1 MKLRVVTYRTQ
12 TYILCPNGSKLK
24 ADKDNLN
31 RLLSDFRKP
40 SSFKGEDGYW
50 NDAVASMD
58 EAAGETL
65 AFVDDSLKLVII
77 SDKLYAAVSTNYISA
92 TEYARKHGKGRAMVK
107 RLCDEGRIEG
117 AHKISSGWLIPEDAP
132 YPERKLR
139 SASKKE
145 EADDEQFYSD
155 TVLY

>member
-12 TYILCPNGSKLK
+12 MYILCPNGSKLK
-24 ADKDNLN
+24 AGKDNLN

-50 NDAVASMD
+50 NDTVSAMED
-58 EAAGETL
+58 AAGETL

-77 SDKLYAAVSTNYISA
+77 SDKLYATASINYISA
-92 TEYARKHGKGRAMVK
+92 TEYAQKHGKGRAMVK

-117 AHKISSGWLIPEDAP
+117 AHKISSGWLIPDEAP
-132 YPERKLR
+132 YPERKPR
-139 SASKKE
+139 SANKKD
-145 EADDEQFYSD
+145 ASDDKQVHSD
-155 TVLY
+155 IFLY

>member
-12 TYILCPNGSKLK
+12 MYILCPNGSKLK
-24 ADKDNLN
+24 ANNDALN

-50 NDAVASMD
+50 NDKVSAMED
-58 EAAGETL
+58 AAGETL

-77 SDKLYAAVSTNYISA
+77 SDNLYATKNINYISA
-92 TEYARKHGKGRAMVK
+92 TEYARKHGKSRPMVK

-117 AHKISSGWLIPEDAP
+117 AYKISSGWLIPEGAP
-132 YPERKLR
+132 YPERKPR
-139 SASKKE
+139 SANKKD
-145 EADDEQFYSD
+145 ASDDEQVHSD
-155 TVLY
+155 TFLY